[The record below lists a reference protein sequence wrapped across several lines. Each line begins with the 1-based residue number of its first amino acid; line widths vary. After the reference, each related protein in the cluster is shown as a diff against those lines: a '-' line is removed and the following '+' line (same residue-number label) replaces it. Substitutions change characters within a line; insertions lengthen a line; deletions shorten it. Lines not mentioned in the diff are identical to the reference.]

1 MRVVDVT
8 DPADPLLDDL
18 RDLNNS
24 DRRPDL
30 PGGRGL
36 VIAEGTYV
44 VGRML
49 LSRFTPHV
57 MLGTDTRLS
66 QLRREA
72 SAEGWDADERA
83 GDAVYL
89 RASKEL
95 ISEVIGF
102 RSSRDILAAADRPEP
117 LSVESVVA
125 GTGVPGGP
133 GGSAGVGRGAA
144 AADRGVGRGEGGA
157 RTLVVLEGVNDPENL
172 GAIFRNCAALGVDGV
187 LFGAAAG
194 DPLYRRVVRVSMGHV
209 LRLPFAHLPGT
220 PTTWQ
225 HSLDGLHEQGFRTI
239 ALTPYADTPLSRA
252 VDAEKVAFLLGAEG
266 PGLTEHAM
274 RACNVRAAIPMTD
287 GTDSLNVATAAAVAF
302 YERAREG

>member
-1 MRVVDVT
+1 MLVVDVS
-8 DPADPLLDDL
+8 DPADPRLDDL
-18 RDLNNS
+18 RDLNHS

-49 LSRFTPHV
+49 LSRFRPHV
-57 MLGTDTRLS
+57 LIGTDARLA

-72 SAEGWDADERA
+72 AAEGWDADDRA
-83 GDAVYL
+83 GGAVYL
-89 RASKEL
+89 RTTKDVL
-95 ISEVIGF
+95 SEVIGF
-102 RSSRDILAAADRPEP
+102 RSSRDILAAAERPCA
-117 LSVESVVA
+117 LSVEGVV
-125 GTGVPGGP
+125 
-133 GGSAGVGRGAA
+133 GA
-144 AADRGVGRGEGGA
+144 A

-187 LFGAAAG
+187 LFGAATG

-220 PTTWQ
+220 STTWQ
-225 HSLDGLHEQGFRTI
+225 HGLDDLRDRGFRTV
-239 ALTPYADTPLSRA
+239 ALTPLGEVPLARA
-252 VDAEKVAFLLGAEG
+252 VDAEKVAFVLGAEG
-266 PGLTEHAM
+266 PGLTAHAM
-274 RACNVRAAIPMTD
+274 RACEVRASIPMTP

-302 YERAREG
+302 YERIRRG

>member
-57 MLGTDTRLS
+57 MLGTDTRLQ

-72 SAEGWDADERA
+72 AAEGWDADERA

-117 LSVESVVA
+117 LSVESVVS
-125 GTGVPGGP
+125 
-133 GGSAGVGRGAA
+133 GS
-144 AADRGVGRGEGGA
+144 

-225 HSLDGLHEQGFRTI
+225 HSLEGLHEQGFRTI

-252 VDAEKVAFLLGAEG
+252 VGAEKVAFLLGAEG

-302 YERAREG
+302 YERARED

>member
-1 MRVVDVT
+1 MRVIDVD
-8 DPADPLLDDL
+8 DPADPRLDDL
-18 RDLNNS
+18 RDLNHS

-49 LSRFTPHV
+49 LSRFRPHV
-57 MLGTDTRLS
+57 LLGTDARLA

-72 SAEGWDADERA
+72 AAEGWDADARA

-89 RASKEL
+89 RAGKEL

-102 RSSRDILAAADRPEP
+102 RSSRDILAAADRPVP
-117 LSVESVVA
+117 LGVSAVV
-125 GTGVPGGP
+125 
-133 GGSAGVGRGAA
+133 
-144 AADRGVGRGEGGA
+144 DGA

-187 LFGAAAG
+187 LFGAATG

-209 LRLPFAHLPGT
+209 LRLPFAYLPGST
-220 PTTWQ
+220 TTWQ
-225 HSLDGLHEQGFRTI
+225 RSLEDLRARGFRTV
-239 ALTPYADTPLSRA
+239 ALTPSADVPLARA
-252 VDAEKVAFLLGAEG
+252 VDAEKVAFVLGAEG

-274 RACNVRAAIPMTD
+274 RACDVRAAIPMTP

-302 YERAREG
+302 YERARGTG

>member
-1 MRVVDVT
+1 MLVLDVS
-8 DPADPLLDDL
+8 DPADPRLDDL
-18 RDLNNS
+18 RDLNHS

-49 LSRFTPHV
+49 LSRFRPHIL
-57 MLGTDTRLS
+57 LGTDARLQ

-72 SAEGWDADERA
+72 AVEDWDADERA

-89 RASKEL
+89 RTTKDVL
-95 ISEVIGF
+95 SEVIGF
-102 RSSRDILAAADRPEP
+102 RSSRDILAAADRPAP
-117 LSVESVVA
+117 LAVHDVV
-125 GTGVPGGP
+125 
-133 GGSAGVGRGAA
+133 S
-144 AADRGVGRGEGGA
+144 GA

-187 LFGAAAG
+187 LFGASTG

-225 HSLDGLHEQGFRTI
+225 RSLDDLRGQGFRTV
-239 ALTPYADTPLSRA
+239 ALTPSGAVPLSRA
-252 VDAEKVAFLLGAEG
+252 VDAEKVAFVLGAEG

-274 RACNVRAAIPMTD
+274 QVCDVRATIPMTA

-302 YERAREG
+302 YERSRES

>member
-1 MRVVDVT
+1 MTEMRVVDVT
-8 DPADPLLDDL
+8 DPDDPLLDDL
-18 RDLNNS
+18 RDLNKS
-24 DRRPDL
+24 DKRPDL

-57 MLGTDTRLS
+57 MLGTDMRLE

-72 SAEGWDADERA
+72 TAEGWDADERA

-89 RASKEL
+89 RASKDL

-102 RSSRDILAAADRPEP
+102 KSSRDILAAANRPEP
-117 LSVESVVA
+117 LSVESVV
-125 GTGVPGGP
+125 
-133 GGSAGVGRGAA
+133 
-144 AADRGVGRGEGGA
+144 DGA

-194 DPLYRRVVRVSMGHV
+194 DPMYRRVVRVSMGHV

-225 HSLDGLHEQGFRTI
+225 RSLDDLHEQGFRTI
-239 ALTPYADTPLSRA
+239 ALTPSADTSLARA
-252 VDAEKVAFLLGAEG
+252 VDAEKVAFVLGAEG

-274 RACNVRAAIPMTD
+274 RACSVRAAIPMTD

>member
-1 MRVVDVT
+1 MQVVDVT
-8 DPADPLLDDL
+8 DPDDPLLDDL
-18 RDLNNS
+18 RDLNKS
-24 DRRPDL
+24 DKRPDL

-57 MLGTDTRLS
+57 MLGTDMRLE

-72 SAEGWDADERA
+72 TAEGWDADECA

-89 RASKEL
+89 RASKDL

-102 RSSRDILAAADRPEP
+102 KSSRDILAAANRPEP
-117 LSVESVVA
+117 LSVESVV
-125 GTGVPGGP
+125 
-133 GGSAGVGRGAA
+133 
-144 AADRGVGRGEGGA
+144 DGA

-194 DPLYRRVVRVSMGHV
+194 DPMYRRVVRVSMGHV

-225 HSLDGLHEQGFRTI
+225 RSLDDLHEQGFRTI
-239 ALTPYADTPLSRA
+239 ALTPSADTSLARA
-252 VDAEKVAFLLGAEG
+252 VDAEKVAFVLGAEG

-274 RACNVRAAIPMTD
+274 RACSVRAAIPMTD

>member
-1 MRVVDVT
+1 MHVVDVP
-8 DPADPLLDDL
+8 DPADPRLDDL

-36 VIAEGTYV
+36 VVAEGTYV
-44 VGRML
+44 VARML

-57 MLGTDTRLS
+57 LLGTDARLA

-72 SAEGWDADERA
+72 AAEGWDADDEA
-83 GDAVYL
+83 GQAVFL
-89 RASKEL
+89 RASREV

-102 RSSRDILAAADRPEP
+102 RSSRDILAAAERPAP
-117 LSVESVVA
+117 LPVADVV
-125 GTGVPGGP
+125 
-133 GGSAGVGRGAA
+133 
-144 AADRGVGRGEGGA
+144 DGA

-172 GAIFRNCAALGVDGV
+172 GAILRNCTALGVDGV
-187 LFGAAAG
+187 LFGAATG

-209 LRLPFAHLPGT
+209 LRLPFAHLPGS

-225 HSLDGLHEQGFRTI
+225 RSLQDLREQGFRI
-239 ALTPYADTPLSRA
+239 VALTPSGDVPLARA
-252 VDAEKVAFLLGAEG
+252 VESGRVAFVLGAEG
-266 PGLTEHAM
+266 PGLSEHAM
-274 RACNVRAAIPMTD
+274 RACDVRATIPMTP

-302 YERAREG
+302 YERARRA

>member
-1 MRVVDVT
+1 MRVIDVD
-8 DPADPLLDDL
+8 DPADPRLDDL
-18 RDLNNS
+18 RDLNHS

-49 LSRFTPHV
+49 LSRFRPHV
-57 MLGTDTRLS
+57 LLGTDARLA

-72 SAEGWDADERA
+72 AAEGWDADARA

-89 RASKEL
+89 RAGKEL

-117 LSVESVVA
+117 LGVSAVV
-125 GTGVPGGP
+125 
-133 GGSAGVGRGAA
+133 
-144 AADRGVGRGEGGA
+144 DGA

-187 LFGAAAG
+187 LFGAATG

-209 LRLPFAHLPGT
+209 LRLPFAHLPGST
-220 PTTWQ
+220 TTWQ
-225 HSLDGLHEQGFRTI
+225 RSFEDLRARGFRTV
-239 ALTPYADTPLSRA
+239 ALTPSADVPLARA
-252 VDAEKVAFLLGAEG
+252 VDAEKVAFVLGAEG

-274 RACNVRAAIPMTD
+274 RACDVRAAIPMTP

-302 YERAREG
+302 YERARGTG

>member
-1 MRVVDVT
+1 MTEMQVVDVT
-8 DPADPLLDDL
+8 DPDDPLLDDL
-18 RDLNNS
+18 RDLNKS
-24 DRRPDL
+24 DKRPDL

-57 MLGTDTRLS
+57 MLGTDMRLE

-72 SAEGWDADERA
+72 TAECWDADERA

-89 RASKEL
+89 RASKDL

-102 RSSRDILAAADRPEP
+102 KSSRDILAAANRPEP
-117 LSVESVVA
+117 LSVESVV
-125 GTGVPGGP
+125 
-133 GGSAGVGRGAA
+133 
-144 AADRGVGRGEGGA
+144 DGA

-194 DPLYRRVVRVSMGHV
+194 DPMYRRVVRVSMGHV
-209 LRLPFAHLPGT
+209 LRLPFAHLHGT

-225 HSLDGLHEQGFRTI
+225 RSLDDLHGQGFRTI
-239 ALTPYADTPLSRA
+239 ALTPSADTSLARA
-252 VDAEKVAFLLGAEG
+252 VDAEKVAFVLGAEG

-274 RACNVRAAIPMTD
+274 RACSVRAAIPMTD

>member
-1 MRVVDVT
+1 MHVVDVT
-8 DPADPLLDDL
+8 DPDDPRLDDL

-49 LSRFTPHV
+49 LSRFRPHIL
-57 MLGTDTRLS
+57 LGTDNRLA

-72 SAEGWDADERA
+72 VAEGWDADEQA
-83 GDAVYL
+83 PDAVYL
-89 RASKEL
+89 RTTKDVL
-95 ISEVIGF
+95 SEVIGF

-117 LSVESVVA
+117 LAVADVV
-125 GTGVPGGP
+125 GN
-133 GGSAGVGRGAA
+133 
-144 AADRGVGRGEGGA
+144 A

-187 LFGAAAG
+187 LFGASTG
-194 DPLYRRVVRVSMGHV
+194 DPMYRRVVRVSMGHV

-225 HSLDGLHEQGFRTI
+225 HSLEELRNQGFRTV
-239 ALTPYADTPLSRA
+239 ALTPSADVALARA
-252 VDAEKVAFLLGAEG
+252 VDAEKVAFVLGAEG

-274 RACNVRAAIPMTD
+274 RACDVRATIPMTP

-302 YERAREG
+302 YERARRA

>member
-1 MRVVDVT
+1 MTEMRVVDVT

-18 RDLNNS
+18 RDLNKS
-24 DRRPDL
+24 DKRPDL

-57 MLGTDTRLS
+57 MLGTDMRLE

-72 SAEGWDADERA
+72 TAEGWDADERA

-89 RASKEL
+89 RASKDL

-102 RSSRDILAAADRPEP
+102 KSSRDILAAANRPEP
-117 LSVESVVA
+117 LSVESVV
-125 GTGVPGGP
+125 
-133 GGSAGVGRGAA
+133 
-144 AADRGVGRGEGGA
+144 DGA

-194 DPLYRRVVRVSMGHV
+194 DPMYRRVVRVSMGHV

-225 HSLDGLHEQGFRTI
+225 RSLDDLHEQGFRTI
-239 ALTPYADTPLSRA
+239 ALTPSADTSLARA
-252 VDAEKVAFLLGAEG
+252 VDAEKVAFVLGAEG

-274 RACNVRAAIPMTD
+274 RACSVRAAIPMTD

>member
-1 MRVVDVT
+1 MHVVDVP
-8 DPADPLLDDL
+8 DPADPRLDDL

-36 VIAEGTYV
+36 VVAEGTYV
-44 VGRML
+44 VARML

-57 MLGTDTRLS
+57 LLGTDARLA

-72 SAEGWDADERA
+72 AAEGWDADDEA
-83 GDAVYL
+83 GQAVFL
-89 RASKEL
+89 RASREV

-102 RSSRDILAAADRPEP
+102 RSSRDILAAAERSAP
-117 LSVESVVA
+117 LPVADVV
-125 GTGVPGGP
+125 
-133 GGSAGVGRGAA
+133 
-144 AADRGVGRGEGGA
+144 DGA

-172 GAIFRNCAALGVDGV
+172 GAIFRNCTALGVDGV
-187 LFGAAAG
+187 LFGAATG

-209 LRLPFAHLPGT
+209 LRLPFAHLPGS

-225 HSLDGLHEQGFRTI
+225 RSLQDLREQGFRI
-239 ALTPYADTPLSRA
+239 VALTPSGDVPLARA
-252 VDAEKVAFLLGAEG
+252 VESGRGAFVLGAEG

-274 RACNVRAAIPMTD
+274 RACDVRATIPMTP

-302 YERAREG
+302 YERARRA

>member
-18 RDLNNS
+18 RDLNSS
-24 DRRPDL
+24 DKRPDL

-49 LSRFTPHV
+49 LSRFDPHV
-57 MLGTDTRLS
+57 ILGTDMRLE

-89 RASKEL
+89 RASKDL

-102 RSSRDILAAADRPEP
+102 RSSRDILAAAHRPEP
-117 LSVESVVA
+117 LSVESVV
-125 GTGVPGGP
+125 
-133 GGSAGVGRGAA
+133 
-144 AADRGVGRGEGGA
+144 DGA

-187 LFGAAAG
+187 LFGASAG
-194 DPLYRRVVRVSMGHV
+194 DPMYRRVVRVSMGHV

-225 HSLDGLHEQGFRTI
+225 RSLEDLREQGFRSV
-239 ALTPYADTPLSRA
+239 ALTPSADTPLSRA
-252 VDAEKVAFLLGAEG
+252 VDAEKVAFVLGAEG

-274 RACNVRAAIPMTD
+274 RACDVRAAIPMTD

-302 YERAREG
+302 YERARES

>member
-1 MRVVDVT
+1 MRVVDVD
-8 DPADPLLDDL
+8 DPADPRLDDL
-18 RDLNNS
+18 RDLNHS

-49 LSRFTPHV
+49 LSRFRPHV
-57 MLGTDTRLS
+57 LLGTDSRLA

-72 SAEGWDADERA
+72 VAEGWDADDEA

-89 RASKEL
+89 RAGKEL

-117 LSVESVVA
+117 LTVDEVV
-125 GTGVPGGP
+125 
-133 GGSAGVGRGAA
+133 
-144 AADRGVGRGEGGA
+144 DGA

-187 LFGAAAG
+187 LFGAATG

-225 HSLDGLHEQGFRTI
+225 RSLDDLRSRGFRTV
-239 ALTPYADTPLSRA
+239 ALTPAADVPLSRA
-252 VDAEKVAFLLGAEG
+252 VDAEKVAFVLGAEG

-274 RACNVRAAIPMTD
+274 RACDVRAAIPMTP

-302 YERAREG
+302 YERARSGPVRT

>member
-18 RDLNNS
+18 RDLNKS
-24 DRRPDL
+24 DKRPDL

-57 MLGTDTRLS
+57 MLGTDMRLE

-72 SAEGWDADERA
+72 TAEGWDADERA

-89 RASKEL
+89 RASKDL

-102 RSSRDILAAADRPEP
+102 KSSRDILAAANRPEP
-117 LSVESVVA
+117 LSVESVV
-125 GTGVPGGP
+125 
-133 GGSAGVGRGAA
+133 
-144 AADRGVGRGEGGA
+144 DGA

-194 DPLYRRVVRVSMGHV
+194 DPMYRRVVRVSMGHV

-225 HSLDGLHEQGFRTI
+225 RSLDDLHEQGFRTI
-239 ALTPYADTPLSRA
+239 ALTPSADTSLARA
-252 VDAEKVAFLLGAEG
+252 VDAEKVAFVLGAEG

-274 RACNVRAAIPMTD
+274 RACSVRAAIPMTD

>member
-1 MRVVDVT
+1 MLVVDVS
-8 DPADPLLDDL
+8 DPADPRLDDL

-49 LSRFTPHV
+49 LSRFRPHV
-57 MLGTDTRLS
+57 LLGTDARLH

-72 SAEGWDADERA
+72 AAERWDADERA

-89 RASKEL
+89 RTTKDVL
-95 ISEVIGF
+95 SEVIGF
-102 RSSRDILAAADRPEP
+102 RSSRDILAAADRPAP
-117 LSVESVVA
+117 LPVEEVL
-125 GTGVPGGP
+125 
-133 GGSAGVGRGAA
+133 
-144 AADRGVGRGEGGA
+144 DGA

-225 HSLDGLHEQGFRTI
+225 RSLEDLRERGFRTV
-239 ALTPYADTPLSRA
+239 ALTPSADTPLSRA
-252 VDAEKVAFLLGAEG
+252 VDADRVAFVLGAEG

-274 RACNVRAAIPMTD
+274 RACDVRAAIPMTD

-302 YERAREG
+302 YERSRRD

>member
-8 DPADPLLDDL
+8 DPADPLLNDL
-18 RDLNNS
+18 RDLNKS

-49 LSRFTPHV
+49 LSRFDPHV
-57 MLGTDTRLS
+57 ILGTDSRLA

-72 SAEGWDADERA
+72 AAEGWDADERA
-83 GDAVYL
+83 GDAIYL
-89 RASKEL
+89 RASKDL

-102 RSSRDILAAADRPEP
+102 RSSRDILAAADRPAP
-117 LSVESVVA
+117 LSVESVVD
-125 GTGVPGGP
+125 
-133 GGSAGVGRGAA
+133 GAQ
-144 AADRGVGRGEGGA
+144 
-157 RTLVVLEGVNDPENL
+157 TLVVLEGVNDPENL

-225 HSLDGLHEQGFRTI
+225 RSLEGLHEQGFRTV

-274 RACNVRAAIPMTD
+274 KACDVRAAIPMAD

-302 YERAREG
+302 YERARES

>member
-1 MRVVDVT
+1 MTEMRVVDVT

-18 RDLNNS
+18 RDLNKS
-24 DRRPDL
+24 DKRPDL

-57 MLGTDTRLS
+57 MLGTDMRLE

-72 SAEGWDADERA
+72 TAEGWDADERA

-89 RASKEL
+89 RASKDL

-102 RSSRDILAAADRPEP
+102 KSSRDILAAANRPEP
-117 LSVESVVA
+117 LSVESVV
-125 GTGVPGGP
+125 
-133 GGSAGVGRGAA
+133 
-144 AADRGVGRGEGGA
+144 DGA

-194 DPLYRRVVRVSMGHV
+194 DPMYRRVVRVSMGHV

-225 HSLDGLHEQGFRTI
+225 HSLDDLHEQGFRTI
-239 ALTPYADTPLSRA
+239 ALTPSADTSLARA
-252 VDAEKVAFLLGAEG
+252 VDAEKVAFVLGAEG

-274 RACNVRAAIPMTD
+274 RACSVRAAIPMTD

>member
-18 RDLNNS
+18 RDLNSS
-24 DRRPDL
+24 DKRPDL

-49 LSRFTPHV
+49 LSRFDPHV
-57 MLGTDTRLS
+57 ILGTDMRLE

-89 RASKEL
+89 RASKDL

-102 RSSRDILAAADRPEP
+102 RSSRDILAAAHRPEP
-117 LSVESVVA
+117 LSVESVI
-125 GTGVPGGP
+125 
-133 GGSAGVGRGAA
+133 
-144 AADRGVGRGEGGA
+144 DGA

-194 DPLYRRVVRVSMGHV
+194 DPMYRRVVRVSMGHV

-225 HSLDGLHEQGFRTI
+225 RSLEDLREQGFRSV
-239 ALTPYADTPLSRA
+239 ALTPSADTPLSRA
-252 VDAEKVAFLLGAEG
+252 VDAEKVAFVLGAEG
-266 PGLTEHAM
+266 PGLREKTRETVDQL
-274 RACNVRAAIPMTD
+274 VRIPFA
-287 GTDSLNVATAAAVAF
+287 GAFGSLNVSNAAAVSLYAA
-302 YERAREG
+302 RADG

>member
-1 MRVVDVT
+1 MHVVDIT
-8 DPADPLLDDL
+8 DPADPRLDDL

-49 LSRFTPHV
+49 LSRFRPHII
-57 MLGTDTRLS
+57 LGTDNRLA

-72 SAEGWDADERA
+72 TAEGWDADERA
-83 GDAVYL
+83 AEAVYL
-89 RASKEL
+89 RTTKDVL
-95 ISEVIGF
+95 SEVIGF

-117 LSVESVVA
+117 LAVAEVV
-125 GTGVPGGP
+125 G
-133 GGSAGVGRGAA
+133 
-144 AADRGVGRGEGGA
+144 DA

-187 LFGAAAG
+187 LFGAATG
-194 DPLYRRVVRVSMGHV
+194 DPMYRRVVRVSMGHV

-225 HSLDGLHEQGFRTI
+225 HSLEDLREQGFRTV
-239 ALTPYADTPLSRA
+239 ALTPSVDMPLARA
-252 VDAEKVAFLLGAEG
+252 VDAEKVAFVLGAEG

-274 RACNVRAAIPMTD
+274 RACDVRATIPMTP

-302 YERAREG
+302 YERSRGAGAEPS

>member
-1 MRVVDVT
+1 MTEMRVVDVT
-8 DPADPLLDDL
+8 DPDDPLLDDL
-18 RDLNNS
+18 RDLNKS
-24 DRRPDL
+24 DKRPDL

-57 MLGTDTRLS
+57 MLGTDSRLA

-72 SAEGWDADERA
+72 AAEGWDADEKA
-83 GDAVYL
+83 SDAVYL

-117 LSVESVVA
+117 LSVESVVN
-125 GTGVPGGP
+125 GEGVPGGL
-133 GGSAGVGRGAA
+133 GGSAGGPAGSS
-144 AADRGVGRGEGGA
+144 GA

-225 HSLDGLHEQGFRTI
+225 RSLEELSEQGFRTV
-239 ALTPYADTPLSRA
+239 ALTPSADTPLSRA
-252 VDAEKVAFLLGAEG
+252 VDAEKVAFVLGAEG

-274 RACNVRAAIPMTD
+274 RACDVRAAIPMTD

-302 YERAREG
+302 YERARER

>member
-1 MRVVDVT
+1 MTEMQVVDVT
-8 DPADPLLDDL
+8 DPDDPLLDDL
-18 RDLNNS
+18 RDLNKS
-24 DRRPDL
+24 DKRPDL

-57 MLGTDTRLS
+57 MLGTDSRLE

-72 SAEGWDADERA
+72 TAEGWDADERA

-89 RASKEL
+89 RASKDL

-102 RSSRDILAAADRPEP
+102 KSSRDILAAANRPEP
-117 LSVESVVA
+117 LSVESVVSGA
-125 GTGVPGGP
+125 GVPGGP
-133 GGSAGVGRGAA
+133 GWLGGSAGPSGT
-144 AADRGVGRGEGGA
+144 

-225 HSLDGLHEQGFRTI
+225 RSLEDLSAQGFRTV
-239 ALTPYADTPLSRA
+239 ALTPSADTPLSRA
-252 VDAEKVAFLLGAEG
+252 VDAQKVAFVLGAEG

-274 RACNVRAAIPMTD
+274 RACDVRAAIPMTD

-302 YERAREG
+302 YERARER

>member
-8 DPADPLLDDL
+8 DPAAPLLDDL
-18 RDLNNS
+18 RDLNKS

-49 LSRFTPHV
+49 LSRFDPHV
-57 MLGTDTRLS
+57 MLGTDSRLA

-72 SAEGWDADERA
+72 AAEGWDADERA

-89 RASKEL
+89 RASKDL

-102 RSSRDILAAADRPEP
+102 RSSRDILAAANRPEP
-117 LSVESVVA
+117 LSVESVVD
-125 GTGVPGGP
+125 
-133 GGSAGVGRGAA
+133 GAQ
-144 AADRGVGRGEGGA
+144 
-157 RTLVVLEGVNDPENL
+157 TLVVLEGVDDPENR

-225 HSLDGLHEQGFRTI
+225 RSLEGLHEQGFRTV

-274 RACNVRAAIPMTD
+274 KACDVRAAIPMAD

>member
-1 MRVVDVT
+1 MRVIDVT

-18 RDLNNS
+18 RDLNRS
-24 DRRPDL
+24 DKRPDL

-49 LSRFTPHV
+49 LSRFRPHV
-57 MLGTDTRLS
+57 MLGTGMRLE

-72 SAEGWDADERA
+72 TAEGWDADERA
-83 GDAVYL
+83 GEAVYL
-89 RASKEL
+89 RASKDL

-102 RSSRDILAAADRPEP
+102 KSSRDILAAADRPVP
-117 LSVESVVA
+117 LPVEQVV
-125 GTGVPGGP
+125 
-133 GGSAGVGRGAA
+133 
-144 AADRGVGRGEGGA
+144 DGA

-187 LFGAAAG
+187 LFGASAG

-225 HSLDGLHEQGFRTI
+225 RSLEDLREQGFRSV
-239 ALTPYADTPLSRA
+239 ALTPSADTPLSRA
-252 VDAEKVAFLLGAEG
+252 VDAERVAFVLGAEG

-274 RACNVRAAIPMTD
+274 KACDVRAAIPMTD

-302 YERAREG
+302 YERSREG

>member
-1 MRVVDVT
+1 VRVVDVD
-8 DPADPLLDDL
+8 DPADPRLDDL
-18 RDLNNS
+18 RDLNHS

-49 LSRFTPHV
+49 LSRFRPHV
-57 MLGTDTRLS
+57 LLGTDSRLA

-72 SAEGWDADERA
+72 VAEGWDADDEA

-89 RASKEL
+89 RAGKEL

-117 LSVESVVA
+117 LTVDEVV
-125 GTGVPGGP
+125 
-133 GGSAGVGRGAA
+133 
-144 AADRGVGRGEGGA
+144 DGA

-187 LFGAAAG
+187 LFGAATG

-225 HSLDGLHEQGFRTI
+225 RSLDDLRTRGFRTV
-239 ALTPYADTPLSRA
+239 ALTPAADVPLSRA
-252 VDAEKVAFLLGAEG
+252 VDAEKVAFVLGAEG

-274 RACNVRAAIPMTD
+274 RACDVRAAIPMTP

-302 YERAREG
+302 YERARSGPERT

>member
-1 MRVVDVT
+1 MDVVDIS
-8 DPADPLLDDL
+8 DPADPRLDDL
-18 RDLNNS
+18 RDLNHS

-49 LSRFTPHV
+49 LSRFRPHV
-57 MLGTDTRLS
+57 LLGTDTRLH

-72 SAEGWDADERA
+72 TAEGWDADEQAR
-83 GDAVYL
+83 GAVYL
-89 RASKEL
+89 RTTKDVL
-95 ISEVIGF
+95 SEVIGF
-102 RSSRDILAAADRPEP
+102 RSSRDILAAADRPAP
-117 LSVESVVA
+117 LEVERVV
-125 GTGVPGGP
+125 
-133 GGSAGVGRGAA
+133 S
-144 AADRGVGRGEGGA
+144 GA
-157 RTLVVLEGVNDPENL
+157 RTLLVLEGVNDPENL

-187 LFGAAAG
+187 LFGAATG

-225 HSLDGLHEQGFRTI
+225 HALAELHRRGFHTV
-239 ALTPYADTPLSRA
+239 ALTPSADTPLPHA
-252 VDAEKVAFLLGAEG
+252 VEAEKVAFVVGAEG

-274 RACNVRAAIPMTD
+274 RACTVRAAIPMTP

-302 YERAREG
+302 YERARRV

>member
-1 MRVVDVT
+1 MHVVDVS
-8 DPADPLLDDL
+8 DPADPRLDDL

-49 LSRFTPHV
+49 LSRFRPHV
-57 MLGTDTRLS
+57 LLGTDARLH

-72 SAEGWDADERA
+72 AAERWDADERA

-89 RASKEL
+89 RTTKDVL
-95 ISEVIGF
+95 SEVIGF
-102 RSSRDILAAADRPEP
+102 RSSRDILAAADRPAP
-117 LSVESVVA
+117 LPVEEVL
-125 GTGVPGGP
+125 
-133 GGSAGVGRGAA
+133 
-144 AADRGVGRGEGGA
+144 DGA

-225 HSLDGLHEQGFRTI
+225 RSLEDLRERGFRTV
-239 ALTPYADTPLSRA
+239 ALTPSADTPLSRA
-252 VDAEKVAFLLGAEG
+252 VDADRVAFVLGAEG

-274 RACNVRAAIPMTD
+274 RACDVRAAIPMTD

-302 YERAREG
+302 YERSRRD

>member
-1 MRVVDVT
+1 MRVVDVI

-18 RDLNNS
+18 RDLNKS

-49 LSRFTPHV
+49 LSRFDPHV
-57 MLGTDTRLS
+57 MLGTDSRLA

-72 SAEGWDADERA
+72 AAEGWDADERA
-83 GDAVYL
+83 GDAIYL
-89 RASKEL
+89 RASKDL

-117 LSVESVVA
+117 LSVGSVVD
-125 GTGVPGGP
+125 
-133 GGSAGVGRGAA
+133 GAQ
-144 AADRGVGRGEGGA
+144 
-157 RTLVVLEGVNDPENL
+157 TLVVLEGVNDPENL

-225 HSLDGLHEQGFRTI
+225 RSLEGLHEQGFRTV
-239 ALTPYADTPLSRA
+239 ALTPSADTPLSRA
-252 VDAEKVAFLLGAEG
+252 VAAEKVAFLIGAEG

-274 RACNVRAAIPMTD
+274 NACDVRAAIPMVD

-302 YERAREG
+302 YERARES

>member
-1 MRVVDVT
+1 MRVVDVD
-8 DPADPLLDDL
+8 DPADPRLDDL
-18 RDLNNS
+18 RDLNHS

-49 LSRFTPHV
+49 LSRFRPHV
-57 MLGTDTRLS
+57 LLGTDSRLA

-72 SAEGWDADERA
+72 VAEGWDADDEA

-89 RASKEL
+89 RAGKEL

-117 LSVESVVA
+117 LTVDEVV
-125 GTGVPGGP
+125 
-133 GGSAGVGRGAA
+133 
-144 AADRGVGRGEGGA
+144 DGA

-187 LFGAAAG
+187 LFGAATG

-225 HSLDGLHEQGFRTI
+225 RSLDDLRSRGFRTV
-239 ALTPYADTPLSRA
+239 ALTPAADVPLSRA
-252 VDAEKVAFLLGAEG
+252 VDAEKVAFVLGAEG

-274 RACNVRAAIPMTD
+274 RACDVRAAIPMTP

-302 YERAREG
+302 YERARSGPERT

>member
-1 MRVVDVT
+1 MHVVDVS
-8 DPADPLLDDL
+8 DPSDPRLDDL
-18 RDLNNS
+18 RDLNDS

-49 LSRFTPHV
+49 LSRFRPRV
-57 MLGTDTRLS
+57 LLGTDSRLQ

-72 SAEGWDADERA
+72 TTEGWDADERA
-83 GDAVYL
+83 DDAVYL
-89 RASKEL
+89 RTTKDVLSQ
-95 ISEVIGF
+95 VIGF

-117 LSVESVVA
+117 LAVDEVV
-125 GTGVPGGP
+125 
-133 GGSAGVGRGAA
+133 
-144 AADRGVGRGEGGA
+144 DGA

-187 LFGAAAG
+187 LFGAATG

-225 HSLDGLHEQGFRTI
+225 WGLDDLRERGFRAV
-239 ALTPYADTPLSRA
+239 ALTPAAETPLSLA
-252 VDAEKVAFLLGAEG
+252 VDAEKVAFVLGAEG

-274 RACNVRAAIPMTD
+274 RACDVRAAIPMTD

-302 YERAREG
+302 YERARRD

>member
-18 RDLNNS
+18 RDLNKS
-24 DRRPDL
+24 DKRPDL

-57 MLGTDTRLS
+57 MLGTDMRLE

-72 SAEGWDADERA
+72 TAEGWDADERA

-89 RASKEL
+89 RASKDL

-102 RSSRDILAAADRPEP
+102 KSSRDILAAANRPEP
-117 LSVESVVA
+117 LSVESVV
-125 GTGVPGGP
+125 
-133 GGSAGVGRGAA
+133 
-144 AADRGVGRGEGGA
+144 DGA

-194 DPLYRRVVRVSMGHV
+194 DPMYRRVVRVSMGHV

-225 HSLDGLHEQGFRTI
+225 HSLDDLHEQGFRTI
-239 ALTPYADTPLSRA
+239 ALTPSADTSLARA
-252 VDAEKVAFLLGAEG
+252 VDAEKVAFVLGAEG

-274 RACNVRAAIPMTD
+274 RACSVRAAIPMTD